1 MDQRVINLYD
11 RFTHGGISRRQF
23 LDRLADLTGSG
34 AAAAAVL
41 PLLQNNPAKAAIVA
55 PDDPRL
61 AIETVDYDAGG
72 ERLPG
77 ARQGQGK
84 APRDHCGA

>member
-11 RFTHGGISRRQF
+11 RFTHGGINRREF
-23 LDRLADLTGSG
+23 LDRLADLTGSA

-41 PLLQNNPAKAAIVA
+41 PLLQSDPAKAAIVA

-61 AIETVDYDAGG
+61 VTETVDYDAGG
-72 ERLPG
+72 T
-77 ARQGQGK
+77 K
-84 APRDHCGA
+84 

>member
-23 LDRLADLTGSG
+23 LDRLADLTGSA

-41 PLLQNNPAKAAIVA
+41 PLLQNNPAKAESSRPTIRGLRSRPSTTTPAA
-55 PDDPRL
+55 
-61 AIETVDYDAGG
+61 
-72 ERLPG
+72 
-77 ARQGQGK
+77 QK
-84 APRDHCGA
+84 

>member
-34 AAAAAVL
+34 
-41 PLLQNNPAKAAIVA
+41 
-55 PDDPRL
+55 
-61 AIETVDYDAGG
+61 GG
-72 ERLPG
+72 GGVGEERG
-77 ARQGQGK
+77 
-84 APRDHCGA
+84 